1 MTSPCKLMLLVTLAL
16 MAACRSEPI
25 QFHTLMPTQVSRS
38 PAGSEI
44 AIESVSVPAQVD
56 RAQIVVR
63 QGASGLAIL
72 ETQWWGASLAD
83 ELRSALA
90 EQLSS
95 GVPGQ
100 QRSVRII
107 VQRFDSVP
115 GQYALLD
122 TKWRLRVA
130 AGASLDC
137 RSVVQS
143 PAGASIDAVVT
154 AHQRN
159 LMRLASLI
167 NQTARNPQAGCAA
180 SPSLGPGV

>member
-56 RAQIVVR
+56 RAQIVIR

-83 ELRSALA
+83 EMRSALA

-100 QRSVRII
+100 KSSVRII

-115 GQYALLD
+115 SQYALLD
-122 TKWRLRVA
+122 AKWRLRGT
-130 AGASLDC
+130 AGNSLEC
-137 RSVVQS
+137 RSIIQTQ
-143 PAGASIDAVVT
+143 AGSAIDALVT
-154 AHQRN
+154 AHQHN
-159 LMRLASLI
+159 LQQLAVRI
-167 NQTARNPQAGCAA
+167 NQAARNPQGGC
-180 SPSLGPGV
+180 S